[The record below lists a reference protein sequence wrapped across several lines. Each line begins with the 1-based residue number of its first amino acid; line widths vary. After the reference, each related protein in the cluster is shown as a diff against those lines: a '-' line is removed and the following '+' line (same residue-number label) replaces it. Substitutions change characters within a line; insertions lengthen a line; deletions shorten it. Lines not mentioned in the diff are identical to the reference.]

1 MKGVSK
7 NPLDEDLDDRPQEV
21 EKDPGYVAEFALPV
35 TVQHRNVIFEGR
47 GYNLHVTV
55 KRPDPEIGTETIARA
70 ILGEAILQIAPPNRR
85 DVVFAEL
92 ETQSL
97 YRVEPAGPKV
107 TLALGELTL
116 YAAASSSDLV
126 LAQKMAVDRLAMAL
140 TTLRIKLSGAKAAFD
155 KYGVMVS
162 RRA

>member
-7 NPLDEDLDDRPQEV
+7 NPLDEDLDDRPQQA
-21 EKDPGYVAEFALPV
+21 EKDPGYIPEFALPV
-35 TVQHRNVIFEGR
+35 TVQRRNVIFEGR

-55 KRPDPEIGTETIARA
+55 KRPDAEIGAETIARA
-70 ILGEAILQIAPPNRR
+70 ILGEAILHIAPPNRR
-85 DVVFAEL
+85 EVVFAEL

-97 YRVEPAGPKV
+97 YRTPPPGPQV
-107 TLALGELTL
+107 TLALGDLTL
-116 YAAASSSDLV
+116 YAAASSSDLA

-140 TTLRIKLSGAKAAFD
+140 ATLRTKLAGAKTSFD
-155 KYGVMVS
+155 KYGVSVS